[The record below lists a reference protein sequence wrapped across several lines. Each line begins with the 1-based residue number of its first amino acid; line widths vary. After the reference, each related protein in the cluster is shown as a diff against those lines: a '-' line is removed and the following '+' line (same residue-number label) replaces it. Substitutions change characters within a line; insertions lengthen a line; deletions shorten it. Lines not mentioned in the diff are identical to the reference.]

1 MSRLTGKTLNG
12 RVLRKL
18 RGNPSR
24 SGNVILLATSDKEGW
39 PHIAMLSNW
48 EVFAKDK
55 TNIQIATYDSSTTT
69 ANLLR
74 NGRVTMTLIDS
85 GMTYYVKG
93 KATLLKRHAE
103 SDAYNSIF
111 GIRVRKVLEDK
122 LTGTRITSGITFR
135 KEKGVEPHEELHE
148 ELTRC

>member
-1 MSRLTGKTLNG
+1 MSKG
-12 RVLRKL
+12 
-18 RGNPSR
+18 
-24 SGNVILLATSDKEGW
+24 GNVILLATSDKEGW

-48 EVFAKDK
+48 EVFAKDG
-55 TNIQIATYDSSTTT
+55 TNIRVAAYDSSTTT

-74 NGRVTMTLIDS
+74 NGRATLALIDR

-93 KATLLKRHAE
+93 KATLLKRNAE

-111 GIRVRKVLEDK
+111 KIRVSEVLEDK
-122 LTGTRITSGITFR
+122 LLGTKITSGITYR
-135 KEKGVEPHEELHE
+135 KEKGVEPHEELYE